1 MGRREEG
8 AWGRGEGTFLKKGS
22 LPPPL
27 FFLLFL
33 SILLTQRDQRDMGGF
48 LFSPLESGSG
58 GAELTP
64 VGQVHADGKN
74 LGVLG
79 TIAVLK
85 RIQ

>member
-1 MGRREEG
+1 MRGREPFFRKVP
-8 AWGRGEGTFLKKGS
+8 FP
-22 LPPPL
+22 LPY
-27 FFLLFL
+27 FSTFL

-48 LFSPLESGSG
+48 LFSPLESGAG

-64 VGQVHADGKN
+64 VGQIHADGKN

-85 RIQ
+85 PHTREAPC